1 MGRLEASAVG
11 MKQLADVL
19 SLTLVT
25 PDSICG
31 QLCGSRGTGGLP
43 LRMEQPGAVQGH
55 SDLTER
61 PGHLLLNTVL
71 GSSMQL

>member
-1 MGRLEASAVG
+1 MT

-43 LRMEQPGAVQGH
+43 LRMEQPGAVQGR
-55 SDLTER
+55 SDLTGC

-71 GSSMQL
+71 GSGMQL